1 MPEMAPILSGHILE
15 VAVEIDMNPQS
26 FDQESSIKQ
35 ALYLYNALPK

>member
-1 MPEMAPILSGHILE
+1 MPEMAPIISGHILE
-15 VAVEIDMNPQS
+15 VAVEMVIEPHG